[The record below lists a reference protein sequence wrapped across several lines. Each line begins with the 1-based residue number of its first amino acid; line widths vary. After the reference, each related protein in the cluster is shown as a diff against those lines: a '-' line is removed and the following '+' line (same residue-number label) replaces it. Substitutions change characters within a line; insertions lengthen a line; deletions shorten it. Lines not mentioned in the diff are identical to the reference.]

1 MPMRFR
7 ATCRR
12 YWLAGAFLLVALAT
26 CSCDQARK
34 PTSGRTSTIK
44 FAQLT
49 DPHLF
54 DAGKPSKKQTRTEAE
69 KESAETLEAF
79 EWALEQLNEPENR
92 GLDFVVITG
101 DFGLEMVSIS
111 LRKKSAEYLAEELAK
126 LNTVHTILLVSGNND
141 LLDESHEYIGVYN
154 EFVDEVRS
162 HLIAMGKN
170 KTIVNLIKASHAPP
184 TLGLVVVGL
193 DSSTFRNKECG
204 ATVTQPPKP
213 QCPAL
218 WDYQT
223 EEMKRVQK
231 ELTKGED
238 VPAIVFTHIPNLYD
252 PYEFLGGRMVQSW
265 ALHHDTWKVWD
276 EGIAKIPRAVFAGH
290 FHSQNMQDYGQPR
303 HLIPS
308 AHPPGRSAP
317 IKKPEFVVCPPL
329 APKFQLNEQIPKSQ
343 GYLIGD
349 IDTKS
354 RIIDY
359 RIIYKNGHHSSGKV
373 ELH

>member
-79 EWALEQLNEPENR
+79 EWALKQLNEPENR

-170 KTIVNLIKASHAPP
+170 KAIVNLIKASHAPP

-223 EEMKRVQK
+223 EEMKRVQTVLWADEIAVEFAYQSLTVGVRGVLRK
-231 ELTKGED
+231 SWSAEVLVASLEQVASGELCFEKALSDQFLRSRRKAVTAPGGQDHRAARAGE
-238 VPAIVFTHIPNLYD
+238 
-252 PYEFLGGRMVQSW
+252 E
-265 ALHHDTWKVWD
+265 
-276 EGIAKIPRAVFAGH
+276 E
-290 FHSQNMQDYGQPR
+290 
-303 HLIPS
+303 
-308 AHPPGRSAP
+308 
-317 IKKPEFVVCPPL
+317 
-329 APKFQLNEQIPKSQ
+329 
-343 GYLIGD
+343 
-349 IDTKS
+349 
-354 RIIDY
+354 
-359 RIIYKNGHHSSGKV
+359 
-373 ELH
+373 